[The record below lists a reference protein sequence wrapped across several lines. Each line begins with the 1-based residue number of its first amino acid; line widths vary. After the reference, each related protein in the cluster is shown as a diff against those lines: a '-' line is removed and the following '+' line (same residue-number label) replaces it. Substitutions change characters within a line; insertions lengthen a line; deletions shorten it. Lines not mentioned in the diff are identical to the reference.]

1 MVEKCIS
8 GYMADMGD
16 ILVVLAHPDIRAS
29 RINRALVEALSGLG
43 DVIVHDLYRQYPDSR
58 IDVKK
63 EQGLLLKADTVVFQF
78 PFYWYS
84 SPALLKEWED
94 KVLEYGFAYGSKG
107 TALRGKRLSVATS
120 TGGPKE
126 AYSLQGR
133 SGFSME
139 DLLKPFEATANLC
152 GMRYERPFL
161 VHGARTISDEELK
174 KRAGEYKELVM
185 NLVKG

>member
-1 MVEKCIS
+1 
-8 GYMADMGD
+8 MGS
-16 ILVVLAHPDIRAS
+16 S
-29 RINRALVEALSGLG
+29 RINKTLAGAIEGMDNVT
-43 DVIVHDLYRQYPDSR
+43 VHQLYKEYPDGR

-63 EQGLLLKADTVVFQF
+63 EQALLVKADAVVLQF

-84 SPALLKEWED
+84 SPSLLKEWED

-107 TALRGKRLSVATS
+107 IALRGKRLSVATS